1 VQALGLPLGIPLT
14 QLCESIEPI
23 INSAQTSK
31 LNPLVTTEDH
41 LLTITLERNGVNDL
55 SFLPDIDMF

>member
-1 VQALGLPLGIPLT
+1 MQVLGLLLGIPLT

-31 LNPLVTTEDH
+31 LNPLVTTEHH
-41 LLTITLERNGVNDL
+41 LLTITLERNGANDL